1 MGLGYIGKI
10 AKVNLTAGK
19 VEAEQPEEHFYRR
32 YLGGS
37 GIGAYYL
44 LREMDAGVDPLSEGN
59 VLVFAASVITGT
71 PGPAIPR
78 YSVVAK
84 SPLTGGI
91 GKSEAGGF
99 WGPALKKSGY
109 DALVITG
116 KAKEPSYLYI
126 ENGRLEIRAAK
137 HLWGKTT
144 GEAQKMLRD
153 ELGKEIRVAQIGP
166 GGENMVRYANI
177 CNELAHFN
185 GRNGLGA
192 VMGSKNL
199 KAIVVKGSAKIDCQD
214 EAKVKE
220 ITKFV
225 AREMKNHPLAYG
237 LYQGGTPAGLT
248 GTNAGGSLPTEN
260 WTKNVFNNAEKIGA
274 EALEDILIQRKG
286 CYSCPIRCKR
296 VVQVDEEA
304 YQVDP
309 MYGGPEYETLASLGS
324 NLGIDDIRIL
334 AKANELCNKYTLD
347 TISLGMTLSFA
358 MECFDKGLL
367 TTDETGGLELKF
379 GRGDLLLEL
388 IEKIALKQDVGEL
401 LSEGSQKLAENLGPQ
416 AMELLLAVK
425 GQEMPMH
432 DPRVKNGLALQY
444 ALSSCGADH
453 WTAQHDPLFKEAG
466 SLGLEGI
473 KPLGILDP
481 IEPLDLNGSK
491 IRLVYYTHLMTVM
504 YDILGICVFG
514 VAARSILPLSKVLDM
529 VEAVTGWDTSLWE
542 LLKAA
547 ERTSNM
553 LRLFNVREGFGRKD
567 DTLPK
572 RLFKPMATGPLAG
585 KNAISEVDFNEAVT
599 LYYQMAGW
607 DEEGK
612 PLPGKVAELDIDW
625 VGEYMK

>member
-1 MGLGYIGKI
+1 VALGYIGKI
-10 AKVNLTAGK
+10 AKVNLTEGK
-19 VEAEQPEEHFYRR
+19 VDAEHPKEHFYRR
-32 YLGGS
+32 YLGGT

-44 LREMDAGVDPLSEGN
+44 LKEMAAGVDPLSEGN

-84 SPLTGGI
+84 SPLTGTI

-99 WGPALKKSGY
+99 WGPALKRGGY

-126 ENGRLEIRAAK
+126 ENGRLEIRLAK
-137 HLWGKTT
+137 HLWGKST
-144 GEAQKMLRD
+144 GESQKMLRD

-199 KAIVVKGSAKIDCQD
+199 KAIVVKGSNKVECHD
-214 EAKVKE
+214 ETRIKE

-225 AREMKNHPLAYG
+225 ARGMKDHPQAYG
-237 LYQGGTPAGLT
+237 LYLSGTPAGLA
-248 GTNAGGSLPTEN
+248 GKNAGGNLPTEN
-260 WTKNVFNNAEKIGA
+260 WTKNVFEDAEKIGG
-274 EALEDILIQRKG
+274 EALEEFFIKRKG

-296 VVQVDEEA
+296 VVKVDQGEF
-304 YQVDP
+304 QVDP
-309 MYGGPEYETLASLGS
+309 IYGGPEYETLASLGS
-324 NLGIDDIRIL
+324 NLGIGDIRTL

-367 TTDETGGLELKF
+367 TTEDTDGLELKF

-388 IEKIALKQDVGEL
+388 IEKIAFKKDVGEL
-401 LSEGSQKLAENLGPQ
+401 LSEGSQRLAEKIGPE
-416 AMELLLAVK
+416 AMDLLLAVK

-432 DPRVKNGLALQY
+432 DPRVKNGVGLQF

-453 WTAQHDPLFKEAG
+453 WTAQQDPLFQEAG

-473 KPLGILDP
+473 KSLGILEP
-481 IEPLDLNGSK
+481 IGPLDLKGPK
-491 IRLVYYTHLMTVM
+491 VRLIYYTHLMTLM
-504 YDILGICVFG
+504 YDVLGICVFG
-514 VAARSILPLSKVLDM
+514 AVSRSILPLSMVLDL
-529 VEAVTGWDTSLWE
+529 VKAATGWDTSLWE
-542 LLKAA
+542 LLKSA

-553 LRLFNVREGFGRKD
+553 LRMFNVREGFGRKD

-572 RLFKPMATGPLAG
+572 RLFEPMATGPLAG
-585 KNAISEVDFNEAVT
+585 KNAISEQDFNEAVS

-607 DEEGK
+607 NEEGI

-625 VGEYMK
+625 VGEYM